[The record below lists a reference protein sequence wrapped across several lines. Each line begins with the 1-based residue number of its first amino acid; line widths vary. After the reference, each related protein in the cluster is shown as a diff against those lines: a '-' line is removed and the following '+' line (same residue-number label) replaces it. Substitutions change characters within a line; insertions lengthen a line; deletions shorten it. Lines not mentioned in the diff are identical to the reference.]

1 MSQTEVPKPSTSA
14 AGAVLTVDLGA
25 IRANYRLLK
34 ERVGG
39 KPVAG
44 VVKAD
49 GYGLGAIRIAT
60 ALCAEGC
67 DTFFVAQLA
76 EAAELRIGI
85 GDTPKIYI
93 LNGIPAGAESE
104 AIAANV
110 TPVLNSIEQVY
121 AWRQAASAVGRRLP
135 AAVQVDS
142 GMSRFGLPP
151 ASVEWLAST
160 PGAFDDIEVALVM
173 SHLACADEPENPA
186 NEAQLKQFDR
196 LRALLPAAP
205 ASLAN
210 SSGIFLSQAYHF
222 DLVRPGAALY
232 GINPQPG
239 GPNPMRQAIR
249 LQAKIVQM
257 RDIQPGDGVGYGH
270 VFRAGRPMRVAT
282 ISIGYADG
290 WPRRA
295 VGAAWVDNVQLGF
308 VGRVSMDSIILD
320 ISALPDR
327 LAAGDLVELIGP
339 HQTVD
344 DIAEMAGTIGYEIL
358 TSLGRRFHRIYVDG
372 TPSDGAI
379 LRGTP

>member
-110 TPVLNSIEQVY
+110 T
-121 AWRQAASAVGRRLP
+121 LP
-135 AAVQVDS
+135 
-142 GMSRFGLPP
+142 
-151 ASVEWLAST
+151 
-160 PGAFDDIEVALVM
+160 
-173 SHLACADEPENPA
+173 
-186 NEAQLKQFDR
+186 
-196 LRALLPAAP
+196 
-205 ASLAN
+205 
-210 SSGIFLSQAYHF
+210 
-222 DLVRPGAALY
+222 
-232 GINPQPG
+232 
-239 GPNPMRQAIR
+239 
-249 LQAKIVQM
+249 
-257 RDIQPGDGVGYGH
+257 
-270 VFRAGRPMRVAT
+270 FR
-282 ISIGYADG
+282 IS
-290 WPRRA
+290 
-295 VGAAWVDNVQLGF
+295 
-308 VGRVSMDSIILD
+308 
-320 ISALPDR
+320 
-327 LAAGDLVELIGP
+327 
-339 HQTVD
+339 
-344 DIAEMAGTIGYEIL
+344 
-358 TSLGRRFHRIYVDG
+358 
-372 TPSDGAI
+372 
-379 LRGTP
+379 